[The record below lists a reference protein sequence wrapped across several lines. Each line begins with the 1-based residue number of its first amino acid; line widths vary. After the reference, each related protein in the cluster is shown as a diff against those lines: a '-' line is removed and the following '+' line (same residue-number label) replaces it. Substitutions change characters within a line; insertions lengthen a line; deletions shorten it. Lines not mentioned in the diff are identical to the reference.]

1 MKKIFMIIGV
11 FVAINFAN
19 AQSTKDFFVVPTT
32 DSLAI
37 YLTFSPNANT
47 VYNVYRQTPQ
57 GFVRVNEKPIRVEL
71 EAEHAK
77 MILGNDWSFITQT
90 LGTDN
95 SQDILL
101 ALKRN
106 DFSSSVLSLVS
117 QNAAT
122 VAGKLSWDS
131 KQTGNQHYKIIFS
144 SISGVKKDSLE
155 KTVNTDFRLPKSPF
169 DLKVENVNNQI
180 QIKWNYQKWSGDY
193 NDIGFHFNIYRKDGN
208 SEFRKINND
217 IIVRDDNAKP
227 NYDDVFLKIGEEY
240 SYYVTIGDPVGNESK
255 PSNIVK
261 MKLEDVVA
269 PGTVSGLQS
278 TSTGKG
284 LLLTWN
290 MSPELD
296 AKGYNIYRSK
306 MATGKNKKLN
316 KELISFDTPSFVDST
331 VSQSVQNFYK
341 VSVVD
346 TARNESEM
354 SNAYAATLAD
364 VKIPDS
370 PTNVVAKPVNGFVQ
384 LSWNKSAEKDL
395 VGAVIY
401 RGLDSNITARI
412 SVPTMQTTY
421 LDSGYNNLGYKY
433 GAKVHYYVSF
443 LDSSKNESKKIHLI
457 ADVPDVEAPL
467 LPTNFR
473 VENKNGIYVAIDAN
487 ASVSQ
492 DVAKY
497 FIYRKEENGK
507 QNLLREISI
516 APLSIRDSNVVKGK
530 TYLYAIS
537 AIDKAGNK
545 TKISD
550 EMEVFVRDYNAPPI
564 PRNVRAKF
572 QNGSVNLVWAKVT
585 DFDLVGYNV
594 YRSNLPSGTFKKLNE
609 KPITDLNYID
619 KTGNNSMF
627 YRILSV
633 DTSGNE
639 SKHES
644 SIAVK

>member
-1 MKKIFMIIGV
+1 MKKIFVFIGL
-11 FVAINFAN
+11 FIAINFAN
-19 AQSTKDFFVVPTT
+19 AQSKKDFFVVPTP

-47 VYNVYRQTPQ
+47 VYNIYRQTPQ
-57 GFVRVNEKPIRVEL
+57 GFVQVNKNPIRVEL

-77 MILGNDWSFITQT
+77 IILGNDWSFITKT

-95 SQDILL
+95 SQDVLL
-101 ALKRN
+101 SLKRN
-106 DFSSSVLSLVS
+106 DFSSSILSLVS
-117 QNAAT
+117 QKAAT

-144 SISGVKKDSLE
+144 SVLGVKKDSLE

-169 DLKVENVNNQI
+169 DLKVENVNNQV
-180 QIKWNYQKWSGDY
+180 QLKWNYQKWSGDY
-193 NDIGFHFNIYRKDGN
+193 SDIGFQYNIYRKDGN
-208 SEFRKINND
+208 SEFRKINKE
-217 IIVRDDNAKP
+217 IIVRDDNSKP
-227 NYDDVFLKIGEEY
+227 NYDDILLKVGEEY
-240 SYYVTIGDPVGNESK
+240 SYYVTIVDPAGNESK

-261 MKLEDVVA
+261 VKLEDVVA
-269 PGTVSGLQS
+269 PSIVTGLQS
-278 TSTGKG
+278 TSTSKG

-316 KELISFDTPSFVDST
+316 KELISFDAPSFIDST
-331 VSQSVQNFYK
+331 ISQSVQNFYK

-346 TARNESEM
+346 TAGNESEL

-364 VKIPDS
+364 IKIPDS
-370 PTNVVAKPVNGFVQ
+370 PKNVVAKPINGFVQ
-384 LSWNKSAEKDL
+384 LSWKKSEEKDL

-412 SVPTMQTTY
+412 SAPIMQTTY
-421 LDSGYNNLGYKY
+421 VDSGYNNLGYNY

-443 LDSSKNESKKIHLI
+443 VDSSKNESKKIHLI
-457 ADVPDVEAPL
+457 VDVPDVEAPI

-473 VENKNGIYVAIDAN
+473 VENKNGIYVAIEVN
-487 ASVSQ
+487 ASVSR

-497 FIYRKEENGK
+497 FIYKKEGSGK
-507 QNLLREISI
+507 QNLLCEVSQ
-516 APLSIRDSNVVKGK
+516 APFSFRDSNVVKGK

-550 EMEVFVRDYNAPPI
+550 EIEVFVRDFNAPPI
-564 PRNVRAKF
+564 PRNV
-572 QNGSVNLVWAKVT
+572 
-585 DFDLVGYNV
+585 
-594 YRSNLPSGTFKKLNE
+594 
-609 KPITDLNYID
+609 
-619 KTGNNSMF
+619 
-627 YRILSV
+627 
-633 DTSGNE
+633 
-639 SKHES
+639 
-644 SIAVK
+644 

>member
-1 MKKIFMIIGV
+1 MKKIFVFIGL
-11 FVAINFAN
+11 FIAINFAN
-19 AQSTKDFFVVPTT
+19 AQSKKDFFVVPTP

-47 VYNVYRQTPQ
+47 VYNIYRQTPQ
-57 GFVRVNEKPIRVEL
+57 GFVQVNKNPIRVEL

-77 MILGNDWSFITQT
+77 IILGNDWSFITKT

-95 SQDILL
+95 SQDVLL
-101 ALKRN
+101 SLKRN
-106 DFSSSVLSLVS
+106 DFSSSILSLVS
-117 QNAAT
+117 QKAAT

-144 SISGVKKDSLE
+144 SVLGVKKDSLE

-169 DLKVENVNNQI
+169 DLKVENVNNQV
-180 QIKWNYQKWSGDY
+180 QLKWNYQKWSGDY
-193 NDIGFHFNIYRKDGN
+193 SDIGFQYNIYRKDGN
-208 SEFRKINND
+208 SEFRKINKE
-217 IIVRDDNAKP
+217 IIVRDDNSKP
-227 NYDDVFLKIGEEY
+227 NYDDILLKVGEEY
-240 SYYVTIGDPVGNESK
+240 SYYVTIVDPAGNESK

-261 MKLEDVVA
+261 VKLEDVVA
-269 PGTVSGLQS
+269 PSIVTGLQS
-278 TSTGKG
+278 TSTSKG

-316 KELISFDTPSFVDST
+316 KELISFDAPSFIDST
-331 VSQSVQNFYK
+331 ISQSVQNFYK

-346 TARNESEM
+346 TAGNESEL

-364 VKIPDS
+364 IKIPDS
-370 PTNVVAKPVNGFVQ
+370 PQNVVAKPINGFVQ
-384 LSWNKSAEKDL
+384 LSWKKSEEKDL

-412 SVPTMQTTY
+412 SAPIMQTTY
-421 LDSGYNNLGYKY
+421 VDSGYNNLGYNY

-443 LDSSKNESKKIHLI
+443 VDSSKNESKKIHLI
-457 ADVPDVEAPL
+457 VDVPDVEAPI

-473 VENKNGIYVAIDAN
+473 VENKNGIYVAIEAN
-487 ASVSQ
+487 ASVSR

-497 FIYRKEENGK
+497 FIYKKEGSGK
-507 QNLLREISI
+507 QNLLCEVSQ
-516 APLSIRDSNVVKGK
+516 APFSFRDSNVVKGK

-550 EMEVFVRDYNAPPI
+550 EIEVFVRDFNAPPI
-564 PRNVRAKF
+564 PRNVRAKL

-585 DFDLVGYNV
+585 DFDFVGYNV

-639 SKHES
+639 SKHER